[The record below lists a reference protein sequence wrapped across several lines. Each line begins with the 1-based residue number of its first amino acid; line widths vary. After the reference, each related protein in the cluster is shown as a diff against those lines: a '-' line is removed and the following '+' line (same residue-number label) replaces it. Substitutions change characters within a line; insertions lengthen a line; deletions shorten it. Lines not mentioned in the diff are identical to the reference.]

1 MDITQKDLSA
11 MRIAKK
17 FELLLERYRL
27 PDGRKWNGQ
36 ELQNTTG
43 GVVTRSYVSALKKGN
58 IENPGFEK
66 LQAVAKAMGFP
77 PELWFE
83 DIEDGGLAT
92 QDFDSIGDDV
102 SVAERLE
109 RLFEMLPDERT
120 GTPYTNAEVAR
131 MSLGDLTEEEIEV
144 LRTGR
149 SKNPTVS
156 QVLALSEIFGV
167 DPSYFLARGKRTPLL
182 DKDIVQVLGDKR
194 SLAIANKSLNLSEG
208 EKDLVIDMIE
218 RLGHLHD
225 GMHNGGEQIV

>member
-1 MDITQKDLSA
+1 
-11 MRIAKK
+11 MRITKK

-36 ELQNTTG
+36 ELQNATG

-83 DIEDGGLAT
+83 DIEDGHLAT
-92 QDFDSIGDDV
+92 PGFDGIGDDSIGDV

-109 RLFEMLPDERT
+109 RLFEILPNERT
-120 GTPYTNAEVAR
+120 GASYTNAEVAR
-131 MSLGDLTEEEIEV
+131 MSLGDLTEEEVEV

-156 QVLALSEIFGV
+156 QVLALSEVFGV
-167 DPSYFLARGKRTPLL
+167 DPSYFLARGKKTPLL
-182 DKDIVQVLGDKR
+182 DREIVQVLGDKR

-208 EKDLVIDMIE
+208 EKDLIINMIE

-225 GMHNGGEQIV
+225 GVSNSGEQTV